1 MLTLADRPKPAPHTS
16 FESIGGQT
24 VIINLRTGV
33 YFSLNTTG
41 SFMWERLDG
50 QTTLAEIAAALS
62 DACDEEIGVTEPDVL
77 ALAAELQAEGLLHS

>member
-1 MLTLADRPKPAPHTS
+1 MLTLADRPKPAPLTS

-24 VIINLRTGV
+24 VIINLKTGV

-50 QTTLAEIAAALS
+50 QTTLGEIAAALS
-62 DACDEEIGVTEPDVL
+62 ETCDVEIGVTEPDVL
-77 ALAAELQAEGLLHS
+77 TLAAELQAEGLLHG

>member
-1 MLTLADRPKPAPHTS
+1 MFTLADHPKPTPYTS
-16 FESIGGQT
+16 YESIGGQT
-24 VIINLRTGV
+24 VIINLKTGV

-62 DACDEEIGVTEPDVL
+62 DACDAELWVTEPDVL
-77 ALAAELQAEGLLHS
+77 ALAAELQAEGLLRS